1 MAEAGY
7 LDLFG
12 HDELRR
18 RLSRAVERGRLAQ
31 SLLLHGPRGV
41 GKQRLALWTAATLNC
56 LGTATPPCGA
66 CSNCRLS
73 ARLEHPDIHWFFPG
87 PRPRRATSPE
97 QLRQKLEDQRADAL
111 EQRRANRLYLEEEE
125 GARGIYIGAVHTMRR
140 LAQKSAA
147 LGPSKVLVIGRAEGL
162 VPQMGSHEAANALL
176 KLLEEPPSDTTLIL
190 TSDVPGALLPTIR
203 SRVQAIRVPPL
214 PIDGVATFLRR
225 TLELQSDEALRLAQ
239 LSGGAIGR
247 ALELQEADH
256 EELRE
261 DAIELARAVL
271 GVEVRTRLAS
281 AHRFRPFGARGAFAR
296 LLSEAR
302 ALLRDLLVASAGA
315 EEVALPRQAAD
326 LAGERLP
333 ELPRIIQ
340 GLEALEVA
348 RELVERNVNPQL
360 IVANLQRLGM
370 RTTTALGPPAGE
382 AP

>member
-1 MAEAGY
+1 MADAGY

-18 RLSRAVERGRLAQ
+18 RLARAVERGRLAQ
-31 SLLLHGPRGV
+31 SLLLYGPRGV

-56 LGTATPPCGA
+56 HGAETRPCGA
-66 CSNCRLS
+66 CSSCRLS

-111 EQRRANRLYLEEEE
+111 EQRRANRLYVEEDE
-125 GARGIYIGAVHTMRR
+125 GATGIYIGAVHTMRR

-147 LGPSKVLVIGRAEGL
+147 LGPTKVLVIGRAEAL

-214 PIDGVATFLRR
+214 PIDGVAAFLRSA
-225 TLELQSDEALRLAQ
+225 LALQPDEALRLAQ
-239 LSGGAIGR
+239 LSGGCVGR
-247 ALELQEADH
+247 ALELHEADH
-256 EELRE
+256 EELSEYAVELVR
-261 DAIELARAVL
+261 AIL
-271 GVEVRTRLAS
+271 GEGAGTRLAS

-302 ALLRDLLVASAGA
+302 ALLRDLLAASAGA
-315 EEVALPRQAAD
+315 EEAALPLQAAEV
-326 LAGERLP
+326 AGERLP
-333 ELPRIIQ
+333 DLPRIIQ

-348 RELVERNVNPQL
+348 QVLVERNVNPQL
-360 IVANLQRLGM
+360 IVANLQRLGL
-370 RTTTALGPPAGE
+370 RSTTALGPPVA
-382 AP
+382 